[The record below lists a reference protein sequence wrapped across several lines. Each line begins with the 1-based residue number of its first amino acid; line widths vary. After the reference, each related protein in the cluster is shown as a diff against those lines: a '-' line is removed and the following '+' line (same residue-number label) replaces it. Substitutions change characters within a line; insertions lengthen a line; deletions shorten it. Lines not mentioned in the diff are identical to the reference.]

1 MNQPANAE
9 EILDNFCLMVLEEFL
24 SKKKMKDT
32 LETFRTE
39 WKTQHNRPAED
50 VMLFSWYDV
59 ALKLRLPELMAEAN
73 ASSSSTSSGGGG
85 QKTVLESLVKALVK
99 SSAVKNRRSEEV
111 TVSGLATL
119 PRRTALPP
127 MNTQEL
133 EEDLEQ
139 EQQQQQRSPSVK
151 ESPSKTNNTSLSSK
165 MRSPDEKQR
174 SRQSIVS
181 KRSHGDSMLM
191 TRSGKTHSMEAWIP
205 ETARMRQFHRDIQ
218 NVKEIIY
225 DTKVL
230 EDSLGREMKRLM
242 VSELD
247 RAKTEEALDAT
258 RKIPCGCCTQLFLS
272 VNLPMKVSRKAIL
285 DIRVKWSGKLNSS
298 TVFRGSSIRELVD
311 AMEKKAGKKKA
322 IDDEGFASA
331 VPRCYDQVGV
341 CRFCAQFFAE
351 PEDYRPSYQNI
362 TFQER
367 KVAHF
372 DQKRRER
379 EYWDPLKMLEKDR
392 VKQEEYEKYLQALA
406 EAEQQQTVKEG

>member
-1 MNQPANAE
+1 MNQTVNAE
-9 EILDNFCLMVLEEFL
+9 DILDNFSLMVLEEFL
-24 SKKKMKDT
+24 VKKKMKDT
-32 LETFRTE
+32 LETFRNE
-39 WKTQHNRPAED
+39 WKSQHHRPAED

-59 ALKLRLPELMAEAN
+59 ALKLRLPELMAE
-73 ASSSSTSSGGGG
+73 SSTSSASTSSGSSNR
-85 QKTVLESLVKALVK
+85 TVLESLVKALVK
-99 SSAVKNRRSEEV
+99 ASATKNRRSEEV

-127 MNTQEL
+127 MSTAEL
-133 EEDLEQ
+133 EEDLED
-139 EQQQQQRSPSVK
+139 EVPSPSMRD
-151 ESPSKTNNTSLSSK
+151 SPSKTNNTSMSSK
-165 MRSPDEKQR
+165 IRSPDEKLKA
-174 SRQSIVS
+174 RQSIVS
-181 KRSHGDSMLM
+181 KRSHQDSQLM
-191 TRSGKTHSMEAWIP
+191 TRSGRNHSMEAWIP

-230 EDSLGREMKRLM
+230 EDSLAREMKRLM

-247 RAKTEEALDAT
+247 RARTEESLDAT
-258 RKIPCGCCTQLFLS
+258 RKVPCGCCTQLFLK

-298 TVFRGSSIRELVD
+298 TVFRGSSIRELVS
-311 AMEKKAGKKKA
+311 AMDKKGGKKPPTV
-322 IDDEGFASA
+322 DDEGFGST

-372 DQKRRER
+372 DLKRRER

-392 VKQEEYEKYLQALA
+392 VKQEEYEKYLQTL
-406 EAEQQQTVKEG
+406 EVEQLPKEGV